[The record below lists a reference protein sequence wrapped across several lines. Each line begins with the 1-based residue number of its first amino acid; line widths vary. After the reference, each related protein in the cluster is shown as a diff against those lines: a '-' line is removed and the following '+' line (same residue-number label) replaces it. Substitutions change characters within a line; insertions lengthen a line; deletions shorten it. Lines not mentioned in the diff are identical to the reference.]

1 MGGAGRRSS
10 GAGAVEARARRLR
23 GAAAWWSRSGVRARV
38 QGRRFREAEEKLCE
52 TDAWG
57 PRKVK

>member
-1 MGGAGRRSS
+1 MRRDVRRIAQTAAEALAGGGAEERR
-10 GAGAVEARARRLR
+10 RRH
-23 GAAAWWSRSGVRARV
+23 GVRARV
-38 QGRRFREAEEKLCE
+38 QGRRFREEEEKLCE